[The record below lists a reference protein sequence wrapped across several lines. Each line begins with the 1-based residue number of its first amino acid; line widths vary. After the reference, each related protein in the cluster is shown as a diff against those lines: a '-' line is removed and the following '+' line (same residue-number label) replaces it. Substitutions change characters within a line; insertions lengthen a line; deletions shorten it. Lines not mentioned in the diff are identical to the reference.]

1 MAFWDKF
8 TTTAVDSVKDQVNT
22 VKDTT
27 NSAVFK
33 TAINPFIRKYGQI
46 LAFKIDSRNKAFL
59 FEIEL
64 KGETKP
70 IRVEIDKYEFIQ
82 KDDKSFVKIHS
93 MHASRYWM
101 DTMMELMLLEKE
113 FELPKELNKPIQTFM

>member
-1 MAFWDKF
+1 MAFWDNFKKS
-8 TTTAVDSVKDQVNT
+8 TVDSVKDQVNT

-33 TAINPFIRKYGQI
+33 AAINPFIRKYGQI
-46 LAFKIDSRNKAFL
+46 LAFKIDSKDKAFL
-59 FEIEL
+59 MEIML
-64 KGETKP
+64 KGEFEP

-82 KDDKSFVKIHS
+82 KDEKSYVKFHS
-93 MHASRYWM
+93 LHASRYWM
-101 DTMMELMLLEKE
+101 DTLMELMLLEKE

>member
-33 TAINPFIRKYGQI
+33 AAINPFIRKYGQI
-46 LAFKIDSRNKAFL
+46 LAFKIDSKDKAFL

-64 KGETKP
+64 KGEAKP
-70 IRVEIDKYEFIQ
+70 IRIEIDKYEFIQ
-82 KDDKSFVKIHS
+82 RENTSFVKIHS
-93 MHASRYWM
+93 IHASRYWM